1 MTKMLQ
7 KALEEASKLPAA
19 EQDALAARILEEI
32 ESERRWDELFARSPH
47 VLEKLA
53 DEAMAEIRA
62 GKTTPL
68 KIKRRR

>member
-7 KALEEASKLPAA
+7 KALEEASRLPPD

-32 ESERRWDELFARSPH
+32 DSERRWDELFAKSPH

-53 DEAMAEIRA
+53 EEAKAELRA
-62 GKTTPL
+62 GLTEPL
-68 KIKRRR
+68 DPDKL

>member
-7 KALEEASKLPAA
+7 KALEEASRLPPD

-32 ESERRWDELFARSPH
+32 DSERRWDELFSKSPH

-53 DEAMAEIRA
+53 EEAKAELRA
-62 GKTTPL
+62 GLTEPL
-68 KIKRRR
+68 DPDKL